1 MTSLVLSS
9 LLNADIALK
18 FINDVNV
25 KEISYRLK

>member
-1 MTSLVLSS
+1 MTSLVLAS
-9 LLNADIALK
+9 LPNTDIAPK